1 MYPLL
6 EPLLF
11 RPTLN
16 IDNGMQNP
24 GSVERSSSTTVDIDV
39 MIGVAFSEKFAMHAN
54 TLATIA
60 GSIDANLSG
69 TIDGTGVTMTGGMV
83 TTTVI
88 MQKSTM
94 SNDTQNVISIVTSG
108 VTGNPGLSSPGRL
121 RNV

>member
-1 MYPLL
+1 M
-6 EPLLF
+6 
-11 RPTLN
+11 T
-16 IDNGMQNP
+16 
-24 GSVERSSSTTVDIDV
+24 
-39 MIGVAFSEKFAMHAN
+39 GVAFSEKFAMHAN

-60 GSIDANLSG
+60 SSIDVNLSG
-69 TIDGTGVTMTGGMV
+69 TIDGTGVAMTGWMV

-108 VTGNPGLSSPGRL
+108 VTGNRGLSSPGRL